1 MAESMAGC
9 RLTWCWRRSWEF
21 NILIWRQLGEESPF
35 YTGQSLSTR
44 TSSNKAS
51 SIPIRPHFL
60 IVLLTMTKHSNHHS
74 WIVICGKLCFDVL
87 IVVLFFGEILRV
99 TFTPVSLGGYLLF
112 IHSYLFRVS
121 ITGIKHHSQMQLGQK
136 LIWTGVYLNLH
147 FQQTVYYCEGSARNS
162 TGTWSH
168 SLQRLLSQWPRT
180 TGSGAVCLQVSWVFP
195 H

>member
-60 IVLLTMTKHSNHHS
+60 IALLTMTKHSNHHS
-74 WIVICGKLCFDVL
+74 WIVICGKPCLFVV
-87 IVVLFFGEILRV
+87 IVILVVVVALLFGELLRV
-99 TFTPVSLGGYLLF
+99 TFTPVSIGGYLLF
-112 IHSYLFRVS
+112 FHSYFFSGFYHWDKASQPNATGTETYLKRSLFEPTLPTNCLLLWRVS
-121 ITGIKHHSQMQLGQK
+121 QELK
-136 LIWTGVYLNLH
+136 WNRNLVH
-147 FQQTVYYCEGSARNS
+147 QE
-162 TGTWSH
+162 H
-168 SLQRLLSQWPRT
+168 SLQRLLS
-180 TGSGAVCLQVSWVFP
+180 
-195 H
+195 